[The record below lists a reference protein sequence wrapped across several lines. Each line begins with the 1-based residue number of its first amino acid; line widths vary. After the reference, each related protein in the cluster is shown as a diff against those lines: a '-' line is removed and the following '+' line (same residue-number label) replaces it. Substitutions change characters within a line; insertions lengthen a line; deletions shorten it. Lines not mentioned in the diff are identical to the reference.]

1 LIALAQYLVSYWST
15 PTAALEPPIG
25 QEATRKRRFQ
35 HTSGMNQT
43 GQVGNLLGKVLL
55 RHPDE
60 LRMTDVWLFSAASLM
75 SDEDV
80 CAVHLGQGLS
90 APRPRVIAFDQV
102 YVISR
107 SERS

>member
-1 LIALAQYLVSYWST
+1 LIALAQYLVSYSST

-25 QEATRKRRFQ
+25 QEATRRRRFQ
-35 HTSGMNQT
+35 HMDQT

-55 RHPDE
+55 RHPDKP
-60 LRMTDVWLFSAASLM
+60 RMTDVWLFSAASLM

-90 APRPRVIAFDQV
+90 APRPWIIAFD
-102 YVISR
+102 
-107 SERS
+107 